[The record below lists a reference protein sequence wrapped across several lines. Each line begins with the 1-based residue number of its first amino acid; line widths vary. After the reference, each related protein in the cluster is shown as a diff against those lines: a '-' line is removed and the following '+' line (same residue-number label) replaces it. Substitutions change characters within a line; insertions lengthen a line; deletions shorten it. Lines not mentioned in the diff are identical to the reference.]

1 MESFYKKKKKT
12 HSLAPGQTNRIRT
25 FLSKVFAKFSFFPK
39 GLCDEGLRTESGSEE
54 PCLFGSGYRLGPRH
68 DPCGE
73 DDVLS
78 VGRAAF
84 EVLMRS

>member
-1 MESFYKKKKKT
+1 MESFYKKKKKPILWPQAKPT
-12 HSLAPGQTNRIRT
+12 ESELSFQK
-25 FLSKVFAKFSFFPK
+25 FLQSFLFFPK

-54 PCLFGSGYRLGPRH
+54 PCLFGSGYRLWPRH